1 MITRRTFL
9 ATGAALIATPAA
21 LAQQC
26 RVTPRDALGPFYVK
40 GAPAQADLC
49 ASGTGGAQKLTVSG
63 RVLGTPECA
72 PLAGALVEVWQ
83 ADARGD
89 YTQVTAGKKDD
100 PGCLLRASLTEKN
113 GDVARFLSISA
124 RRLMGERIRNPRLL
138 GGRERRRRLSGYG
151 CRMARRSCRY
161 AHFSGELKCPRV
173 NNEAIVNPRNP
184 SNIKSPL
191 FQRRALSQRR
201 PERPLPL
208 LLPCLTKSHNGR
220 AL

>member
-1 MITRRTFL
+1 MLTRRKFI
-9 ATGAALIATPAA
+9 AGGAALVAAPVA

-72 PLAGALVEVWQ
+72 PLAGALVKVWQ

-113 GDVARFLSISA
+113 GNVARFLSISA

-138 GGRERRRRLSGYG
+138 GERERRRRLSGYG
-151 CRMARRSCRY
+151 CRMARRICRY
-161 AHFSGELKCPRV
+161 AHPLRRTQMPKGQQR
-173 NNEAIVNPRNP
+173 
-184 SNIKSPL
+184 SNREPKKPKQHKKPAVPATRFIATQARTSAPTPVPAPVPDKKP
-191 FQRRALSQRR
+191 
-201 PERPLPL
+201 
-208 LLPCLTKSHNGR
+208 
-220 AL
+220 